1 MKLKAIAAGAS
12 ALALTACLMGA
23 AGCSGSAD
31 AKDLQGVWSVEGS
44 NPTVTV
50 VFTADKWKLATGL
63 TYDYTIDAKGKVI
76 SYSVDGM
83 SGSSTYEFSE
93 DPRFHVMHVSGHAHP
108 AELREFAE
116 FLLPRAV
123 LPVHTS
129 SPEKCAEL
137 LEGFNV
143 LSLLD
148 GEDFSL

>member
-31 AKDLQGVWSVEGS
+31 AKDLQGVWSVEES

-93 DPRFHVMHVSGHAHP
+93 DRKTLTLTEDAGNGETKKTVFDKVSGDTQ
-108 AELREFAE
+108 AEPTVGGDSAE
-116 FLLPRAV
+116 
-123 LPVHTS
+123 
-129 SPEKCAEL
+129 
-137 LEGFNV
+137 
-143 LSLLD
+143 
-148 GEDFSL
+148 

>member
-12 ALALTACLMGA
+12 ALALSACLLGA
-23 AGCSGSAD
+23 AGCSGSTD

-93 DPRFHVMHVSGHAHP
+93 DRKTLTLTEDAGNGETKKTVFDKVSGDTQ
-108 AELREFAE
+108 AEPTVGGDSAE
-116 FLLPRAV
+116 
-123 LPVHTS
+123 
-129 SPEKCAEL
+129 
-137 LEGFNV
+137 
-143 LSLLD
+143 
-148 GEDFSL
+148 

>member
-1 MKLKAIAAGAS
+1 MKLKAITAGAS
-12 ALALTACLMGA
+12 ALALAACLMGV

-93 DPRFHVMHVSGHAHP
+93 DRKTLTLTEDAGNGETKKTVFDKVSGDTQ
-108 AELREFAE
+108 AEPTVGGDSAE
-116 FLLPRAV
+116 
-123 LPVHTS
+123 
-129 SPEKCAEL
+129 
-137 LEGFNV
+137 
-143 LSLLD
+143 
-148 GEDFSL
+148 